1 MSVYSGV
8 KKTAQK
14 LITKFGDKK
23 VDIISK
29 TAGVFD
35 PIAGRYTAET
45 INTTTFTGTVMPL
58 DKGTAL
64 DAKFMEGRVQS
75 EMRKVIFGPNVKL
88 APGTEMRFQG
98 SSWNVLDCKIIDI
111 DGSGSV
117 VSICYVERKGS
128 TSGS

>member
-8 KKTAQK
+8 KKTARK

-23 VDIISK
+23 VDVLSK

-35 PIAGRYTAET
+35 PVAGRYTAET
-45 INTTTFTGTVMPL
+45 ISTTTLTATILPL
-58 DKGTAL
+58 DKGSAL

-75 EMRKVIFGPNVKL
+75 EMRKVVLGPDVEI
-88 APGTEMRFQG
+88 APGTELRFQG
-98 SSWNVLDCKIIDI
+98 SSWNVLDCKIINI

-117 VSICYVERKGS
+117 VSICYVERRGS
-128 TSGS
+128 SSGS